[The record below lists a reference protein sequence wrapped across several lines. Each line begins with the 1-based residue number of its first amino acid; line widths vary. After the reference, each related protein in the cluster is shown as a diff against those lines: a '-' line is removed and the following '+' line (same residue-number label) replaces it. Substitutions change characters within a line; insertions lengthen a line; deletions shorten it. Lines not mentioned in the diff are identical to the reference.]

1 MPILLTDASH
11 PLPLVL
17 VAAVGG
23 YLSGSVPYGLIL
35 SRMAGAGD
43 IRKAG
48 SGNIGATNVLRVVGK
63 KIAAITLLL
72 DALKGFV
79 PVAVA
84 GAFHQD
90 YALLAAFG
98 AFFGHLFPVW
108 LKFKGG
114 KGVATALGISFGF
127 SWMLGGALVGI
138 WLFMAGVTQYSSLSA
153 LTAFGLAPL
162 IALRVTGDFQIT
174 AAVFVITIIIWIRH
188 HENIRRLFK
197 GTESKINFNKKPAG
211 EKADVKPVDKTE
223 GAA

>member
-1 MPILLTDASH
+1 MSFLLTDPTH

-23 YLSGSVPYGLIL
+23 YLSGSVPYGLLL
-35 SRMAGAGD
+35 SKMAGAGD
-43 IRKAG
+43 IRKSG

-63 KIAAITLLL
+63 KVAAATLVL

-90 YALLAAFG
+90 YAILAAFG

-114 KGVATALGISFGF
+114 KGVATALGVCFGF
-127 SWMLGGALVGI
+127 SWMLGASLCGI

-153 LTAFGLAPL
+153 LTAFGLAPM
-162 IALRVTGDFQIT
+162 IALRLTSADNPQGALQLTAVVFIIT
-174 AAVFVITIIIWIRH
+174 VIVWMRH
-188 HENIRRLFK
+188 HENIKRLFK
-197 GTESKINFNKKPAG
+197 GTESKISFSKKSS
-211 EKADVKPVDKTE
+211 DKKE

>member
-1 MPILLTDASH
+1 MSFLLTDPTH

-35 SRMAGAGD
+35 SKMAGAGD
-43 IRKAG
+43 IRQSG

-63 KIAAITLLL
+63 KVAAVTLLL

-90 YALLAAFG
+90 YAVLAAFG

-127 SWMLGGALVGI
+127 SWLLGSAVCGI
-138 WLFMAGVTQYSSLSA
+138 WLFMAGITQYSSLSA

-162 IALRVTGDFQIT
+162 VALRLTGDLQIT
-174 AAVFVITIIIWIRH
+174 AVIFFITIIIWIRH
-188 HENIRRLFK
+188 HENIRRLIK
-197 GTESKINFNKKPAG
+197 GTEGKINFSKKS
-211 EKADVKPVDKTE
+211 ADKKE

>member
-1 MPILLTDASH
+1 MTMSVLLIDPTH

-35 SRMAGAGD
+35 SKMAGAGD
-43 IRKAG
+43 IRKSG

-63 KIAAITLLL
+63 KVAAVTLLL

-90 YALLAAFG
+90 YAILAAFG

-108 LKFKGG
+108 LKVKGG
-114 KGVATALGISFGF
+114 KGVATALGICFGF
-127 SWMLGGALVGI
+127 SWMLGAAVCGI

-153 LTAFGLAPL
+153 LTAFGLAPMV
-162 IALRVTGDFQIT
+162 ALRLTGDLQTT
-174 AAVFVITIIIWIRH
+174 AAVFIITIIIWIRH

-197 GTESKINFNKKPAG
+197 GTESKINFSKKAS
-211 EKADVKPVDKTE
+211 DKKE